1 MPYVDDG
8 EKKLEDGGVHG
19 LRAGLALADLLL
31 LAVRAVLAPDLVRV
45 RLHFV
50 VDGAADGGFLDVEPS
65 SLGEGRRVQ
74 IAARPAPQGFVGR
87 ARDRRAAAV
96 RQTPERADDE
106 EGDLASE
113 LVPLRHA
120 AEAPPAAGPRPP
132 LTLATA
138 APGQE
143 RRVGLVGHGLR
154 PRHGRRA
161 TRRTRGP
168 KDRPVRGPRRQRPVR
183 YATPPGG
190 TRAADRAALDR

>member
-45 RLHFV
+45 RLNFV

-96 RQTPERADDE
+96 R
-106 EGDLASE
+106 
-113 LVPLRHA
+113 
-120 AEAPPAAGPRPP
+120 
-132 LTLATA
+132 
-138 APGQE
+138 
-143 RRVGLVGHGLR
+143 
-154 PRHGRRA
+154 
-161 TRRTRGP
+161 
-168 KDRPVRGPRRQRPVR
+168 
-183 YATPPGG
+183 
-190 TRAADRAALDR
+190 